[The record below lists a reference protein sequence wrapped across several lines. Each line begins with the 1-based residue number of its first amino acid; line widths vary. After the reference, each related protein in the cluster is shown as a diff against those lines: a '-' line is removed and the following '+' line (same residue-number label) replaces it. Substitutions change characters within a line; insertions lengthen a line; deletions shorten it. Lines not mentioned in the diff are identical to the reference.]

1 LENDHMSNTELEE
14 AIETAWI
21 DRDSIS
27 PNTKGNTRDAI
38 EQTLNAL
45 DSGSLRVAERKSTGE
60 WCVNQWAKK
69 SCFIRFS
76 TSRYGRTKWW
86 PARFELVG

>member
-1 LENDHMSNTELEE
+1 MSNTELEE

-27 PNTKGNTRDAI
+27 PNTKGDTRDAI

-45 DSGSLRVAERKSTGE
+45 DSGSLR
-60 WCVNQWAKK
+60 AKK
-69 SCFIRFS
+69 IAADVLKEVYEVTGLNSN
-76 TSRYGRTKWW
+76 
-86 PARFELVG
+86 V